1 MPRPPDNAQRIA
13 AAQMSQRRRPIMR
26 QIWRD
31 LLFLHWP
38 IQPSIIQQR
47 LPEGLYVDTYQGQAY
62 LGVVPFYMQ
71 GLRPVYC
78 PSVPFISNFPEL
90 NLRTYVYDQFGRPG
104 VWFFSLDAASWLSVK
119 IARCFFAL
127 NYQYAKMRHVKSS
140 DGWITHKA
148 QRRGQVFQKFVYQP
162 KGMAQ
167 PAVVG
172 SFEYFLVERYHL
184 FVQNNRGRLYL
195 GTIQHA
201 PYQLEQVDLK
211 AYSTQLFDLNGFT
224 ATTASPHHLCC
235 SRQAQVAVYALQ
247 PI

>member
-1 MPRPPDNAQRIA
+1 MPRLPDNVQRVA
-13 AAQMSQRRRPIMR
+13 AAEMSQRRRPIMR
-26 QIWRD
+26 QTWRD

-38 IQPSIIQQR
+38 IEPSMIQQR
-47 LPEGLYVDTYQGQAY
+47 LPEGLYVDTYQGQAF

-90 NLRTYVYDQFGRPG
+90 NLRTYVYDRYGRPG

-127 NYQYAKMRHVKSS
+127 NYQHARMRHQQST
-140 DGWITHKA
+140 DGGIKHQA
-148 QRRGQVFQKFVYQP
+148 QRRGGRAQEFVYKP
-162 KGMAQ
+162 LGNSE

-184 FVQNNRGRLYL
+184 FVQNNQGRLYL
-195 GTIQHA
+195 GAIQHA

-224 ATTASPHHLCC
+224 APSASPYHLCY

-247 PI
+247 AI